1 MNKTV
6 KLNGIKLHIAYV
18 YNDFLENMIFQYK
31 EGLDTALRDV
41 FFHDIMKKINAKFR
55 HYTIVLL
62 PSSEEK
68 TIERG
73 FHPVKDMLHACRLKT
88 IEPFYK
94 TCNHKQSLQSFENR
108 RNISQVIKMKP
119 DIVLPKTR
127 LLLVDDV
134 VTSGNTLLCAYDL
147 LQEHRYKIEALALCA
162 NPRFVESCEK
172 KDLKRKGMFSI
183 L

>member
-1 MNKTV
+1 
-6 KLNGIKLHIAYV
+6 
-18 YNDFLENMIFQYK
+18 
-31 EGLDTALRDV
+31 
-41 FFHDIMKKINAKFR
+41 
-55 HYTIVLL
+55 
-62 PSSEEK
+62 
-68 TIERG
+68 
-73 FHPVKDMLHACRLKT
+73 MLHACRLKT

-108 RNISQVIKMKP
+108 SNISQVIKMKP
-119 DIVLPKTR
+119 NIVLPKTR

-147 LQEHRYKIEALALCA
+147 LQKHRYKIEALALCA

>member
-1 MNKTV
+1 
-6 KLNGIKLHIAYV
+6 
-18 YNDFLENMIFQYK
+18 
-31 EGLDTALRDV
+31 
-41 FFHDIMKKINAKFR
+41 
-55 HYTIVLL
+55 
-62 PSSEEK
+62 
-68 TIERG
+68 
-73 FHPVKDMLHACRLKT
+73 
-88 IEPFYK
+88 
-94 TCNHKQSLQSFENR
+94 
-108 RNISQVIKMKP
+108 MKP
-119 DIVLPKTR
+119 NIVLPKIR

>member
-1 MNKTV
+1 MADVHTPEQRSYNMS
-6 KLNGIKLHIAYV
+6 HIRGKNTRPEELVRRYLFAQGFRYRK
-18 YNDFLENMIFQYK
+18 NDARFP
-31 EGLDTALRDV
+31 G
-41 FFHDIMKKINAKFR
+41 
-55 HYTIVLL
+55 
-62 PSSEEK
+62 
-68 TIERG
+68 
-73 FHPVKDMLHACRLKT
+73 
-88 IEPFYK
+88 
-94 TCNHKQSLQSFENR
+94 
-108 RNISQVIKMKP
+108 KP